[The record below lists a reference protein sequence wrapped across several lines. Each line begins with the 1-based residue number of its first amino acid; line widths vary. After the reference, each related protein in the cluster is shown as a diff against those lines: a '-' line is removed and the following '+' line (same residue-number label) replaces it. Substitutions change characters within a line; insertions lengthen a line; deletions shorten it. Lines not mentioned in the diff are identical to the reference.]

1 LREMAVTTIPT
12 GKLIAGIIIAI
23 LVSSAVSI
31 VVSTQLIPGR
41 EGPQGPTGATG
52 ATGATGPTGATG
64 ATGATGPTGATGATG
79 ATGPTGATGAT
90 GPQGPIGPQGL
101 PGVTVVNFT
110 YVPNVANLTYSG
122 MDLCNVSI
130 TAPADGTVYLVVTG
144 WVQMYN
150 NNTVRFGLG
159 VTPISFDLGS
169 IQAGVL
175 NVGSTNVIA
184 RHSLTAQAMYTVTE
198 GNTYTFYATAWR
210 QSYNDSPQM
219 SLSEIY
225 LTAMF
230 FAT

>member
-1 LREMAVTTIPT
+1 MAAATITT

-41 EGPQGPTGATG
+41 EGPQGLTGATG
-52 ATGATGPTGATG
+52 ATGAAGAAG
-64 ATGATGPTGATGATG
+64 ATGATGPAGPAGAAGAAG
-79 ATGPTGATGAT
+79 ATGATGAT

-101 PGVTVVNFT
+101 PGVTVVNST
-110 YVPNVANLTYSG
+110 DIGYVADLTYDPVNLG
-122 MDLCNVSI
+122 NVSI
-130 TAPADGTVYLVVTG
+130 TAPADGTVHLVVTG

-159 VTPISFDLGS
+159 TYPGSFDLGS
-169 IQAGVL
+169 IQDGVL
-175 NVGSTNVIA
+175 YVGSTTELA
-184 RHSLTAQAMYTVTE
+184 RHSLTAQAVYSVTE

-210 QSYNDSPQM
+210 QTYDDSPQM
-219 SLSEIY
+219 SLNQVY